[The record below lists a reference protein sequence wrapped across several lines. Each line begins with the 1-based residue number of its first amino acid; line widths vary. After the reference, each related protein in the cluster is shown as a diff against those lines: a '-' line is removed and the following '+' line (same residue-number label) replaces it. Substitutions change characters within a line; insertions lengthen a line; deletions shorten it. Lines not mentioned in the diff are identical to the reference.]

1 MEDTQEKNIKYG
13 KNSILI
19 RYNNIVVNDKNTNI
33 IPITILDDN
42 TSKNVCIFLLK
53 YTLNTIPYEVVMGKL
68 QLDKSDGKLG
78 EKSKIIQEFL
88 LKQIEVNSK
97 GINDY
102 EYCKSLDKICDKKN
116 IPFIYTDEGIN
127 IVTNSGKED
136 KIIERTY
143 YCNEEQ
149 DILKLECMKPE
160 KKMDLYVSEANIR
173 KSINEKVKQNKAIRA
188 AKEELT
194 PDNLEKFNLGKK
206 IKNYKNLQ
214 SKDIIFSTR
223 KALVNYLIQEK
234 LQKYNEDNTSK
245 ERKLTMQEYMII
257 KHHFKEKENRDVIID
272 PSMIL
277 GASKEETLA
286 EKYFRLKEK
295 AIAIDI
301 KQMLEETQEEYLEEM
316 NNEEI
321 TPNEKGKENIDIYN
335 SINNYKTLFDFI
347 KQGQDINTRFCYV
360 HTQNGFDGLIPIIEK
375 QLRKT
380 NEAEKS
386 EEIMRYLKLKEN
398 LLKNVILQKG
408 KGYID
413 LYNENKQS
421 KEFVE
426 FVMKTNSRIYTI
438 NDEK

>member
-19 RYNNIVVNDKNTNI
+19 RYNNIVFNDKNTNI

-102 EYCKSLDKICDKKN
+102 EYCNSLDKICDKKN

-206 IKNYKNLQ
+206 IKK
-214 SKDIIFSTR
+214 I
-223 KALVNYLIQEK
+223 
-234 LQKYNEDNTSK
+234 
-245 ERKLTMQEYMII
+245 
-257 KHHFKEKENRDVIID
+257 
-272 PSMIL
+272 
-277 GASKEETLA
+277 
-286 EKYFRLKEK
+286 
-295 AIAIDI
+295 
-301 KQMLEETQEEYLEEM
+301 
-316 NNEEI
+316 
-321 TPNEKGKENIDIYN
+321 
-335 SINNYKTLFDFI
+335 
-347 KQGQDINTRFCYV
+347 
-360 HTQNGFDGLIPIIEK
+360 
-375 QLRKT
+375 
-380 NEAEKS
+380 
-386 EEIMRYLKLKEN
+386 
-398 LLKNVILQKG
+398 
-408 KGYID
+408 
-413 LYNENKQS
+413 
-421 KEFVE
+421 
-426 FVMKTNSRIYTI
+426 
-438 NDEK
+438 